1 MKLITQWKKNKCLSA
16 KCLWSFVMGYD
27 LFLHEKV
34 FEKQFGYQ
42 DFPAW
47 AVCIVLS
54 SQFI

>member
-34 FEKQFGYQ
+34 FEKQIGYQ